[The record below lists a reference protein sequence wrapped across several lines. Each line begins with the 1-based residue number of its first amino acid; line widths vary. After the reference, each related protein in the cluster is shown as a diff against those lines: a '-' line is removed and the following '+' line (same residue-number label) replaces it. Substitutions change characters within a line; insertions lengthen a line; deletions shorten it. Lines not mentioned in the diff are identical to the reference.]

1 MTYSQIWLIFFVDD
15 CRCGYIKNWKTKQ
28 NESLVPTTYLP
39 TYLPTY
45 QPVTWWMINS
55 LVLQTN
61 CWCPLRSANIGPQ
74 IQVPIKKSTI
84 GGWGCQCFFKTC
96 IWSLDLRPKWLPVWL
111 HHKIEPKKKPHLP
124 TYLPT
129 YLSVYLTRCSIP
141 WFPRPVDRYLSIQV
155 CKCRS
160 SNPRA
165 DKEKY
170 KRRTGMSV
178 FVLRPVLRSRS
189 R

>member
-1 MTYSQIWLIFFVDD
+1 VTYSQIWLISFVDD
-15 CRCGYIKNWKTKQ
+15 CQCGYIKNWKTKQ
-28 NESLVPTTYLP
+28 NKSLVPTTYLP
-39 TYLPTY
+39 TYL
-45 QPVTWWMINS
+45 PVTWWMINS

-61 CWCPLRSANIGPQ
+61 SWCPLRSANIGPQ
-74 IQVPIKKSTI
+74 IQVPIKKSTRR
-84 GGWGCQCFFKTC
+84 GWGCQCFFKTC
-96 IWSLDLRPKWLPVWL
+96 IWSLDLRPEWLPASQNWTQ
-111 HHKIEPKKKPHLP
+111 KKPYLP

-129 YLSVYLTRCSIP
+129 CLSVCLTGCSIP